1 MSTTPP
7 TITQQRGFA
16 IAPRIA
22 AILSFISSCY
32 VIYYILYKERY
43 RLKRLYHRLVLG
55 MNIAL
60 IMMAFSYIW
69 GTAAVPE
76 GTPYY
81 VGAKGTIDTC
91 TAQGFIC
98 VMFAMVVPIY
108 YASLVLQSY
117 MGIKNNFQ
125 EAKYVW
131 IEKYIHLVAW
141 IFPLVIGI
149 ALAATDNINPWG
161 AGCWYGKA
169 PRGCE
174 TDPSIP
180 CERGD
185 DIGPFLL
192 IVGFTQISLY
202 FIFPPAVVIA
212 MYCWIRRV
220 HKKMSSC
227 SGMHQIRQAARKEM
241 LNSIRKQ
248 ITLYLLALAF
258 WSTFVLGL
266 ASNAYKIITEGSML
280 YNLHLLA
287 TSIFAFQGFVF
298 GYT

>member
-1 MSTTPP
+1 M
-7 TITQQRGFA
+7 ICF
-16 IAPRIA
+16 
-22 AILSFISSCY
+22 
-32 VIYYILYKERY
+32 Y
-43 RLKRLYHRLVLG
+43 RL
-55 MNIAL
+55 
-60 IMMAFSYIW
+60 
-69 GTAAVPE
+69 
-76 GTPYY
+76 
-81 VGAKGTIDTC
+81 TC
-91 TAQGFIC
+91 C
-98 VMFAMVVPIY
+98 
-108 YASLVLQSY
+108 
-117 MGIKNNFQ
+117 
-125 EAKYVW
+125 
-131 IEKYIHLVAW
+131 
-141 IFPLVIGI
+141 IFLF
-149 ALAATDNINPWG
+149 
-161 AGCWYGKA
+161 KA

-185 DIGPFLL
+185 DIGPFLY

-248 ITLYLLALAF
+248 ITLYLLAF

-287 TSIFAFQGFVF
+287 TSIFAFQGFLFMVVYF
-298 GYT
+298 TLEKIGTPKVECLPHLQSSKRMTQNSTVHDIRTNAERKSVEQHGTGKRGSGSSSRRDSCVYNIFDGTPDMDSPWAQFIDPDSDNEEDIIDENEEGEIEIANEEGGIRVADPR